1 VSVLDAKGEQ
11 IGAPADRQPMQ
22 YAAVVLQP
30 GESASDTIRT
40 ANHLGTCRPASAK
53 VRVYPPGSRAS
64 LVVDGEV
71 TVCDELFTIT
81 PLAAGR
87 TGNPPA

>member
-1 VSVLDAKGEQ
+1 
-11 IGAPADRQPMQ
+11 M
-22 YAAVVLQP
+22 
-30 GESASDTIRT
+30 
-40 ANHLGTCRPASAK
+40 GTCRPASAK

-64 LVVDGEV
+64 LVVDGEL
-71 TVCDELFTIT
+71 TICDELFTIT